1 MATESES
8 SAVQRAGDPL
18 IMGLLARLAPTG
30 RCDFLPDLPGKL
42 LLAVVSGYHRHPTR
56 VGLTDFTAARAR
68 IPLEGRYTTPGAAPA
83 KPSLFPEENTPGYS
97 TSTAHRGARP
107 HPAPETPAAHE

>member
-8 SAVQRAGDPL
+8 SAVQRGKDPL

-42 LLAVVSGYHRHPTR
+42 LLAVVSGYHRRPMW
-56 VGLTDFTAARAR
+56 VGLADSATERAG
-68 IPLEGRYTTPGAAPA
+68 IPLEGRYTTTGAAPA
-83 KPSLFPEENTPGYS
+83 KPSLFPEGNAPGYS
-97 TSTAHRGARP
+97 TSTAHRANP
-107 HPAPETPAAHE
+107 PLPAPETPAARE